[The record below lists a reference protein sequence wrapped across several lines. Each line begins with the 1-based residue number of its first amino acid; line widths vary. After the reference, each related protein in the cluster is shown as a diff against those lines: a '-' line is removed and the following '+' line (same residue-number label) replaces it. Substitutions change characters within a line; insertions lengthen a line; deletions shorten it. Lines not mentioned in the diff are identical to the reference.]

1 VFKQGFAPSPFRPR
15 AFTVFDPRKKFWPAP
30 VVSANQQAHIQNR
43 MSTPSTT
50 RNDRWPPQIKYIVG
64 NEAAERFSYYGMKAI
79 LAIYI
84 TNVLMQT
91 KDQATNIIH
100 IFGFVNY
107 FMPVLGAWVSDRL
120 LGRYKTILWISLAYC
135 VGHGV
140 LALSDFIPTIDG
152 KLLCLYS
159 GLGLIAFGSG
169 GIKPCVSAFMGDQF
183 KTDQGHLMQKA
194 YAAFYFSINFGS
206 FFAFLAIPWIRK
218 EWGYS
223 WAFGV
228 PGIFMAIA
236 TLVFWLGTRH
246 YVMVPSARAS
256 KAAGFFKVFF
266 FALRN
271 RRAGESFWAPAAK
284 RFSAQDVD
292 AASSLGPI
300 LSIFALLPVFW
311 ALFDQTFS
319 TWVLQGEK
327 MKSCFISSVST
338 ITPTDVKEPD
348 AFVRVFLYGTNGA
361 STRVTKTNS
370 VVNTNLAALYVWSQF
385 SPAGQG
391 VIRDTNQPAK
401 LRAETMAT
409 ELNRLVV
416 GPSFYE
422 TNRFATLSVSIDA
435 SLMLSAQLDPSKM
448 PRLNRLLL
456 EDVFRDELSKLY
468 RIGPEEMLSAN
479 PLLVLIFVPVMTLW
493 LYPRLG
499 RLVTPLRRMS
509 CGMFLSGVSFI
520 VVAMLQSRIDAG
532 EQLSVLWQFLPYIIL
547 TVAEV
552 LVSTTGLE
560 FAFSQ
565 AASTMKSTI
574 MGFWY
579 LAVAFGN
586 LLVSFITKLL
596 SGPNADDASVSTSRF
611 MLYALMTFVVAVF
624 FSLVAMRYRYRD
636 ATQPGS

>member
-1 VFKQGFAPSPFRPR
+1 
-15 AFTVFDPRKKFWPAP
+15 
-30 VVSANQQAHIQNR
+30 
-43 MSTPSTT
+43 MSTPSTA

-79 LAIYI
+79 LALYI

-120 LGRYKTILWISLAYC
+120 LGRYKTILYISLAYC

-140 LALSDFIPTIDG
+140 LALSDFIHSIDG
-152 KLLCLYS
+152 KLLCLYT

-183 KTDQGHLMQKA
+183 KSDQGHLMQKA

-206 FFAFLAIPWIRK
+206 FFAFLIIPWIRK

-246 YVMVPSARAS
+246 YVMVPPANAS
-256 KAAGFFKVFF
+256 NSAGFFKVFF
-266 FALRN
+266 FALAN
-271 RRAGESFWAPAAK
+271 RGQRAPGESFWAPATK

-327 MKSCFISSVST
+327 MV
-338 ITPTDVKEPD
+338 P
-348 AFVRVFLYGTNGA
+348 Y
-361 STRVTKTNS
+361 
-370 VVNTNLAALYVWSQF
+370 
-385 SPAGQG
+385 
-391 VIRDTNQPAK
+391 K
-401 LRAETMAT
+401 LGNYT
-409 ELNRLVV
+409 
-416 GPSFYE
+416 
-422 TNRFATLSVSIDA
+422 
-435 SLMLSAQLDPSKM
+435 
-448 PRLNRLLL
+448 
-456 EDVFRDELSKLY
+456 
-468 RIGPEEMLSAN
+468 IGPEEMLSAN

-493 LYPRLG
+493 LYPMLG
-499 RLVTPLRRMS
+499 NLVTPLRRMS
-509 CGMFLSGVSFI
+509 CGMFLSGLSFV
-520 VVAMLQSRIDAG
+520 VVAMLQQRIDSG
-532 EQLSVLWQFLPYIIL
+532 EQVSVLWQFAPYVIL
-547 TVAEV
+547 TIAEV

-560 FAFSQ
+560 FAFKE
-565 AASTMKSTI
+565 AAATMKSTI

-586 LLVSFITKLL
+586 LMVSFITKLL
-596 SGPNADDASVSTSRF
+596 AGSGSNADDASVSTERF
-611 MLYALMTFVVAVF
+611 MLYAGMTFVVAVF
-624 FSLVAMRYRYRD
+624 FSLIAMRYKYRGE
-636 ATQPGS
+636 AKPA